1 MGYYPGEFDYMLGKF
16 QVAIFLMHMIR
27 AKSLSIVP
35 FKHWVLLQLINLFD
49 ADFLQPFGCL
59 LEFKID
65 FWISTAKQ
73 PQKSTIKQPG
83 I

>member
-35 FKHWVLLQLINLFD
+35 FKH
-49 ADFLQPFGCL
+49 
-59 LEFKID
+59 
-65 FWISTAKQ
+65 
-73 PQKSTIKQPG
+73 
-83 I
+83 